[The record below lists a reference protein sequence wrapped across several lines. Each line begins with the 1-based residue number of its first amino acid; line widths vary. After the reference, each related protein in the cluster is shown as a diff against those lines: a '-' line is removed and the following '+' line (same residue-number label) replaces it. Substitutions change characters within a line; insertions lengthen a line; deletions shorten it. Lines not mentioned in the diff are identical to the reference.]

1 MCPFQGVKYAF
12 GLEPGFMGALGFYA
26 PGWEYRE
33 GPVQLTQL
41 LPNASGLAE
50 LADFRCHMFG
60 DSRMRVDL
68 VQSFEVGSAFGQ
80 IKGCR
85 IGDSP

>member
-1 MCPFQGVKYAF
+1 
-12 GLEPGFMGALGFYA
+12 MGALGFYA

-68 VQSFEVGSAFGQ
+68 VQSFEVGSPFRQ
-80 IKGCR
+80 VYVLPR
-85 IGDSP
+85 